1 MTGIINEDGLMTGI
15 IIINDGHYYQWRVVL
30 LMTGIINEDG
40 LMTVLSL
47 MTGIIII
54 INDGYYY

>member
-1 MTGIINEDGLMTGI
+1 
-15 IIINDGHYYQWRVVL
+15 
-30 LMTGIINEDG
+30 MTGIINEDG

-54 INDGYYY
+54 NDGIMTGIIVIINDGYYY